1 MMGRFL
7 CRIGIH
13 KGKTPANGYWE
24 CARGCGKSIYFLAVS
39 SIPQPPAKS
48 TMENLPEAYE

>member
-1 MMGRFL
+1 MGRFL